1 MLALHDALPIS
12 TLTYEGGVLVK
23 DAGYDREVTGTL
35 PEGLGSGTY
44 YIMPWVDA
52 YATLREDSLATN
64 VNPDDPAEINSSNYR
79 ARAIDIV
86 GVPPQVFTRAIAVD
100 SVVADPVGTG
110 GGDFTV
116 SWTVKAGGNATATG
130 WTDRVYLADAP
141 LFEDATNIRTEEHT
155 S

>member
-1 MLALHDALPIS
+1 
-12 TLTYEGGVLVK
+12 
-23 DAGYDREVTGTL
+23 
-35 PEGLGSGTY
+35 
-44 YIMPWVDA
+44 MPWVDP
-52 YATLREDSLATN
+52 YATLLEESLATN

-116 SWTVKAGGNATATG
+116 SWTVKAGGNAPPTG
-130 WTDRVYLADAP
+130 WPDRAYLADAP
-141 LFEDATNIRTEEHT
+141 LFAAATNLFAMGSFANLTPLGPGQYLPNRPNFQPHHP
-155 S
+155 

>member
-1 MLALHDALPIS
+1 
-12 TLTYEGGVLVK
+12 
-23 DAGYDREVTGTL
+23 
-35 PEGLGSGTY
+35 
-44 YIMPWVDA
+44 MPWVDP
-52 YATLREDSLATN
+52 YATLLEESLATN

-100 SVVADPVGTG
+100 SVVAEPVGTG

-130 WTDRVYLADAP
+130 QTDRVSLAAAAWLEAGHNLSALGRDRKR
-141 LFEDATNIRTEEHT
+141 DGNG
-155 S
+155 

>member
-1 MLALHDALPIS
+1 
-12 TLTYEGGVLVK
+12 
-23 DAGYDREVTGTL
+23 
-35 PEGLGSGTY
+35 
-44 YIMPWVDA
+44 MPWVDP
-52 YATLREDSLATN
+52 YATLLEDSLATN

-116 SWTVKAGGNATATG
+116 SWTVNAGGQANATG
-130 WTDRVYLADAP
+130 RHDRVLRAGAP
-141 LFEDATNIRTEEHT
+141 FFEGRK
-155 S
+155 

>member
-1 MLALHDALPIS
+1 
-12 TLTYEGGVLVK
+12 
-23 DAGYDREVTGTL
+23 
-35 PEGLGSGTY
+35 
-44 YIMPWVDA
+44 MPWVDP
-52 YATLREDSLATN
+52 YATLLEDSLATN

-100 SVVADPVGTG
+100 SVVADPFGTG

-130 WTDRVYLADAP
+130 VSDPVPLAGIGIDCGRARVCHMVLSA
-141 LFEDATNIRTEEHT
+141 LGEQ
-155 S
+155 SL